1 MKLTTPAA
9 PQAGPGPASMPSPT
23 TRPSRPLD
31 WIRWSGGLLVF
42 IGLLVGL
49 WAWGSRLVRF
59 VAHQPYFAV
68 QQIVVH
74 TDGRLSQT
82 EIRRWSGIR
91 SGMSVFEVDRQQVET
106 RLLSYPRVARAA
118 VERQL
123 PDAVHIR
130 VEARRPVAVVRGPQL
145 AYLDQHG
152 GCFFDP
158 EPPTVRL
165 DLPYVSGLAD
175 LRLDAPDARRVLAGV
190 LRLLAVSR
198 LWREQLSE
206 IHWDRDAGYTL
217 FLAQRQVTVRV
228 GRETWPEKLVRV
240 GRVLETWPVD
250 GPAAVF
256 DARFRNQVVVRPVPT
271 SAQAPT
277 RVGSAEG
284 EEDDV

>member
-1 MKLTTPAA
+1 MKHTTPAA
-9 PQAGPGPASMPSPT
+9 PQAGPGP
-23 TRPSRPLD
+23 TRPAPRTRSARLTG
-31 WIRWSGGLLVF
+31 WLCWSGGLLVF
-42 IGLLVGL
+42 FGLLAGL
-49 WAWGSRLVRF
+49 WTWGPSLVRF

-74 TDGRLSQT
+74 ANGRLSQT
-82 EIRRWSGIR
+82 DIRRWSGIR

-106 RLLSYPRVARAA
+106 RLLSHPRVARAA

-130 VEARRPVAVVRGPQL
+130 VEARRPIAVVRGPQL

-152 GCFFDP
+152 GYFFDP

-175 LRLDAPDARRVLAGV
+175 LRLDAPPARRVLAGA

-206 IHWDRDAGYTL
+206 IHWERNAGYSL
-217 FLAQRQVTVRV
+217 FLARRQVTIRV
-228 GRETWPEKLVRV
+228 GRETRPEKLARV

-277 RVGSAEG
+277 RVGSAYG
-284 EEDDV
+284 EEDNV